1 MGGNLLALVI
11 GYLAGSIPFGLLLA
25 RAAGLGDIRQIGSG
39 NIGATNVLRT
49 GNKSIAAATLICD
62 VLKGLLP
69 CLVANRFWGETAMLL
84 AGFAAMAGHI
94 FPVWLGFKGGKGV
107 ATVAGVLFAWCWPI
121 GLAALLTWIGVFYE
135 RRISSLSALCA
146 TITALSTC
154 WLWAPHLLWAVAIMV
169 LIVIFTHRANIS
181 RLIAGTEP
189 QSTFTKK
196 S

>member
-1 MGGNLLALVI
+1 MGGNFLVI
-11 GYLAGSIPFGLLLA
+11 ILGYLAGSVPFGLLLS

-49 GNKSIAAATLICD
+49 GNKTIAALTLLAD
-62 VLKGLLP
+62 MAKGFMPALI
-69 CLVANRFWGETAMLL
+69 ANFLWGETAMLL

-107 ATVAGVLFAWCWPI
+107 ATVAGVLFAWGWPI
-121 GLAALLTWIGVFYE
+121 GFAALLTWAAVFWE

-169 LIVIFTHRANIS
+169 AVVLFTHRANIS

-189 QSTFTKK
+189 QSSFSKK
-196 S
+196 P

>member
-1 MGGNLLALVI
+1 MGGNFLAIIV
-11 GYLAGSIPFGLLLA
+11 GYVAGSIPFGLLLS

-49 GNKSIAAATLICD
+49 GNKTIAALTLLAD
-62 VLKGLLP
+62 MAKGFMPALI
-69 CLVANRFWGETAMLL
+69 ANFLWGETAMLL

-107 ATVAGVLFAWCWPI
+107 ATVAGVLFAWGWPI
-121 GLAALLTWIGVFYE
+121 GFAALLTWAAVFWE
-135 RRISSLSALCA
+135 RRISSLAALCA

-154 WLWAPHLLWAVAIMV
+154 WLWAPHLLWAVAVMV
-169 LIVIFTHRANIS
+169 AIVIFTHRANIS

-189 QSTFTKK
+189 QSSFSKK

>member
-1 MGGNLLALVI
+1 MGGNFLAI
-11 GYLAGSIPFGLLLA
+11 IMGYLAGSIPFGLLLS

-49 GNKSIAAATLICD
+49 GNKTIAALTLLAD
-62 VLKGLLP
+62 MAKGFMP
-69 CLVANRFWGETAMLL
+69 ALVANFLWGETAMLL

-107 ATVAGVLFAWCWPI
+107 ATVAGVLFAWGWPI
-121 GLAALLTWIGVFYE
+121 GFAALLTWAAVFWE

-154 WLWAPHLLWAVAIMV
+154 WLWDRHLLWAVAILV
-169 LIVIFTHRANIS
+169 AVVIFTHRSNIS

-189 QSTFTKK
+189 QASFSKK
-196 S
+196 P

>member
-1 MGGNLLALVI
+1 MSGNFLAIIL
-11 GYLAGSIPFGLLLA
+11 GYLAGSIPFGLLLS

-49 GNKSIAAATLICD
+49 GNKTIAALTLLAD
-62 VLKGLLP
+62 MAKGFMPALI
-69 CLVANRFWGETAMLL
+69 ANFLWGETAMLL

-107 ATVAGVLFAWCWPI
+107 ATVAGVLFAWGWPI
-121 GLAALLTWIGVFYE
+121 GFAALITWAAVFWE

-154 WLWAPHLLWAVAIMV
+154 WLWAPHLLWAVAILV
-169 LIVIFTHRANIS
+169 AVVIFTHRSNIS

-189 QSTFTKK
+189 QSSFSKK

>member
-1 MGGNLLALVI
+1 MGGNFLAI
-11 GYLAGSIPFGLLLA
+11 IMGYAAGSIPFGLLLS

-49 GNKSIAAATLICD
+49 GNKTIAALTLLAD
-62 VLKGLLP
+62 MAKGFMPALI
-69 CLVANRFWGETAMLL
+69 ANFLWGETAMLL

-107 ATVAGVLFAWCWPI
+107 ATVAGVLFAWGWPI
-121 GLAALLTWIGVFYE
+121 GFAALLTWAAVFWE
-135 RRISSLSALCA
+135 RRISSLAALCS
-146 TITALSTC
+146 TITVLSTC

-169 LIVIFTHRANIS
+169 AVVIFTHRSNIS

-189 QSTFTKK
+189 QSSFSKK

>member
-1 MGGNLLALVI
+1 MGGYFLTIIL
-11 GYLAGSIPFGLLLA
+11 GYLVGSIPFGLLLS

-49 GNKSIAAATLICD
+49 GNKTIAALTLLAD
-62 VLKGLLP
+62 MAKGFLP
-69 CLVANRFWGETAMLL
+69 ALYANFLWGETAMLL

-107 ATVAGVLFAWCWPI
+107 ATVAGVLFAWGWPI
-121 GLAALLTWIGVFYE
+121 GFAALLTWAAVFWE

-154 WLWAPHLLWAVAIMV
+154 WLWAPHLLWAVAILV
-169 LIVIFTHRANIS
+169 AVVIFTHRSNIS

-189 QSTFTKK
+189 QASFSKK
-196 S
+196 P

>member
-1 MGGNLLALVI
+1 MGGNFLAI
-11 GYLAGSIPFGLLLA
+11 IMGYVAGSIPFGLLLSL
-25 RAAGLGDIRQIGSG
+25 AAGLGDIRQIGSG

-49 GNKSIAAATLICD
+49 GNKSIAAATLVCD
-62 VLKGLLP
+62 VLKGFLP
-69 CLVANRFWGETAMLL
+69 CIVANYLWGETAMLL

-107 ATVAGVLFAWCWPI
+107 ATVAGVLFAWGWPI
-121 GLAALLTWIGVFYE
+121 GFAALLTWAAVFWE
-135 RRISSLSALCA
+135 RRISSLAALCA

-169 LIVIFTHRANIS
+169 AVVIFTHRANIS

-189 QSTFTKK
+189 QSSFSKK
-196 S
+196 P

>member
-1 MGGNLLALVI
+1 MGGTFLAIIL

-49 GNKSIAAATLICD
+49 GNKPIAAATLICD
-62 VLKGLLP
+62 VLKGFLP
-69 CLVANRFWGETAMLL
+69 CLLTNHSWGETAMLL

-94 FPVWLGFKGGKGV
+94 FPVWLGFKGGKGI
-107 ATVAGVLFAWCWPI
+107 ATVAGVLFAWGWPI

-146 TITALSTC
+146 TITALSAC

-169 LIVIFTHRANIS
+169 LVVLFTHRTNIS

-189 QSTFTKK
+189 QSSFSKK

>member
-1 MGGNLLALVI
+1 MGGNFLAIIL
-11 GYLAGSIPFGLLLA
+11 GYLVGSIPFGLLLSL
-25 RAAGLGDIRQIGSG
+25 AAGLGDIRQIGSG

-49 GNKSIAAATLICD
+49 GNKTIAALTLLAD
-62 VLKGLLP
+62 MAKGFLP
-69 CLVANRFWGETAMLL
+69 ALVANFLWGETAMLL

-107 ATVAGVLFAWCWPI
+107 ATVAGVLFAWGWPI
-121 GLAALLTWIGVFYE
+121 GFAALLTWAAVFWE

-154 WLWAPHLLWAVAIMV
+154 WLWAPHLLWAVAILV
-169 LIVIFTHRANIS
+169 VVVIFTHRSNIS

-189 QSTFTKK
+189 QASFSKK
-196 S
+196 P

>member
-1 MGGNLLALVI
+1 MGGNFLTIIL
-11 GYLAGSIPFGLLLA
+11 GYLVGSIPFGLLLS

-49 GNKSIAAATLICD
+49 GNKTIAALTLLAD
-62 VLKGLLP
+62 MAKGFLP
-69 CLVANRFWGETAMLL
+69 ALYANFLWGETAMLL

-107 ATVAGVLFAWCWPI
+107 ATVAGVLFAWGWPI
-121 GLAALLTWIGVFYE
+121 GFAALLTWAAVFWE

-154 WLWAPHLLWAVAIMV
+154 WLWAPHLLWAVAILV
-169 LIVIFTHRANIS
+169 AVVIFTHRSNIS

-189 QSTFTKK
+189 QASFSKK
-196 S
+196 P